1 MLAGLDAVS
10 RWVREWQASRRVPG
24 VALVVT
30 DRTTTLR
37 VEISGLAD
45 RAGMRPVDAAQR
57 WQIGSISKAF
67 SSIVVLQLAR
77 EGRFSLDDSVIDLL
91 PWAEH
96 LDPGITLHHLMS
108 HTAGLPGGSEWT
120 PDSLLESA
128 RQGAVGAPQPPGSP
142 YWYSNPGYE
151 LIGDVIES
159 VTGHSL
165 ESVLQQRVL
174 SPLGMTSSTA
184 SVTSADHGVDV
195 RGHRPPRD
203 DAAWRADTEQS
214 PDTLFP
220 TCTADGAIAATPDDM
235 AHYLRFLLGGGADG
249 VLGQDDFALL
259 SGRHTPADD
268 GWYGYGLATEETTD
282 QVRVGHGGGMVGMF
296 ADVQVDRD
304 RGIGTCLLVN
314 GYADVSQANL
324 HVLRQLCGL
333 PTTPATWPR
342 PEQRDDEADHPH
354 RGAVGLYR
362 SYNPWQPTLRVV
374 HVEGEL
380 RLADPVTGGFEVL
393 HPESQTSFRVGRAN
407 SPDVVEVGTSVDGRF
422 QRLDLSGCVYG
433 RVRRDPLDAS

>member
-1 MLAGLDAVS
+1 MQSRLDDAS
-10 RWVREWQASRRVPG
+10 RWVREWQTSRRLPG

-37 VEISGLAD
+37 VELSGLAD
-45 RAGMRPVDAAQR
+45 RTGMRPLAATHR

-67 SSIVVLQLAR
+67 SSIAVLQLVR
-77 EGRFSLDDSVIDLL
+77 EGRLSLDDPVVEKLL
-91 PWAEH
+91 WAEH

-128 RQGAVGAPQPPGSP
+128 RQGTVGVPQPAGSP

-151 LIGDVIES
+151 LVGDVIEA
-159 VTGHSL
+159 VTGQPL
-165 ESVLQQRVL
+165 ESCLEQRVL
-174 SPLGMTSSTA
+174 TPLGMTGSTA
-184 SVTSADHGVDV
+184 SVTSAHHGVDV

-203 DAAWRADTEQS
+203 DAAWRGDTEQT

-235 AHYLRFLLGGGADG
+235 ALYLRFLLAGGTEG
-249 VLGQDDFALL
+249 VLGQEDFAQL

-268 GWYGYGLATEETTD
+268 GWYGYGLGTEETSD
-282 QVRVGHGGGMVGMF
+282 QTTLGHSGGMVGMF

-304 RGIGTCLLVN
+304 RGMGTCLLVN

-333 PTTPATWPR
+333 PTTPTTWPR
-342 PEQRDDEADHPH
+342 PEQRDDGSNHPY
-354 RGAVGLYR
+354 RAVVGLYR
-362 SYNPWQPTLRVV
+362 SYNPWQPALRVV
-374 HVEGEL
+374 HAEGQL

-393 HPESQTSFRVGRAN
+393 HPESQTRFRVGRAD
-407 SPDVVEVGTSVDGRF
+407 SPDVVDVEVEIDRRY
-422 QRLDLSGCVYG
+422 QRLDLSGCLYG
-433 RVRRDPLDAS
+433 RVRRDPLTT